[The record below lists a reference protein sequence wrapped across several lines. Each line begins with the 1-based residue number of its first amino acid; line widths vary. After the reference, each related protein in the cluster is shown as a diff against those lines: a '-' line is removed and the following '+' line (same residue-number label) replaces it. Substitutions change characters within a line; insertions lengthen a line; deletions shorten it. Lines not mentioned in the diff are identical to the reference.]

1 MKIKSTKIV
10 GTPNRKKFILLQD
23 VVNYGYAS
31 NHYIQSETIY
41 RYYKKI
47 VLQIVYKKKA
57 TNCVGLDY
65 EFEIKLNILVYL
77 HGLLAFRYA
86 LMKKPNRPKKKSWV
100 EKFYNLI

>member
-1 MKIKSTKIV
+1 MQVIIISSQK
-10 GTPNRKKFILLQD
+10 
-23 VVNYGYAS
+23 
-31 NHYIQSETIY
+31 Y

-57 TNCVGLDY
+57 TNCIGLDY

>member
-1 MKIKSTKIV
+1 MDMQVII
-10 GTPNRKKFILLQD
+10 
-23 VVNYGYAS
+23 
-31 NHYIQSETIY
+31 IY
-41 RYYKKI
+41 RNNKKN
-47 VLQIVYKKKA
+47 VLQIVYKKMA

>member
-1 MKIKSTKIV
+1 MDRQVIIISIQKQLHIV
-10 GTPNRKKFILLQD
+10 R
-23 VVNYGYAS
+23 
-31 NHYIQSETIY
+31 
-41 RYYKKI
+41 R
-47 VLQIVYKKKA
+47 IVYKIKA

>member
-1 MKIKSTKIV
+1 MDWQVIIISIQKQLHIV
-10 GTPNRKKFILLQD
+10 R
-23 VVNYGYAS
+23 
-31 NHYIQSETIY
+31 
-41 RYYKKI
+41 RI

-86 LMKKPNRPKKKSWV
+86 LMKKPNRPKKEELGRKV
-100 EKFYNLI
+100 L